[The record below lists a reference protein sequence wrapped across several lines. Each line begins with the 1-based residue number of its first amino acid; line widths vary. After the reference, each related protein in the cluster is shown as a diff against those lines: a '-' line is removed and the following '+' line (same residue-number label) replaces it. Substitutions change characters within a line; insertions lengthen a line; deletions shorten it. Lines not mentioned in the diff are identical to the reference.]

1 MGIGNENLNLI
12 LELKSRRL
20 FENYESV
27 LDFGDQ
33 SYFNSTN
40 VLKKF
45 INKYKINLS
54 EKDRETIESLEAKTD
69 NKNILS
75 SSSFLWSVLL
85 SLKKFARLDMHFSP
99 RLNEDH
105 LSVEKIIHDLNN
117 DFEKITS
124 NKFDI
129 VTDFGNN
136 EHVFNV
142 DKTFKAM
149 HFFCKKNGLIWIQQ
163 NIYKTNGFY
172 NLTEDFFENLAA
184 YNNYEII
191 FSSLVFH
198 FIDGKYISTDVN
210 MDLINK
216 INFNLIRDIEII
228 YIFKK
233 TNDDDFKIPYQKI
246 NLEKQTP
253 VFSTNLLKK
262 DYPFERH
269 YVLQNFDFLKTSFL
283 LKEISKRII
292 IKLTLVIK
300 KLRKKS

>member
-1 MGIGNENLNLI
+1 MGIGNENLDLI
-12 LELKSRRL
+12 LELKSRGL

-33 SYFNSTN
+33 NYFNSTSK
-40 VLKKF
+40 LKKI
-45 INKYKINLS
+45 INKYKISLS
-54 EKDRETIESLEAKTD
+54 EKDRELIETPDAK
-69 NKNILS
+69 KERKKLLL

-85 SLKKFARLDMHFSP
+85 DLKKFARLDMHFSSRP
-99 RLNEDH
+99 NEDH

-117 DFEKITS
+117 DFEKIS
-124 NKFDI
+124 NNKFDM

-216 INFNLIRDIEII
+216 INFNLLKDI
-228 YIFKK
+228 
-233 TNDDDFKIPYQKI
+233 
-246 NLEKQTP
+246 
-253 VFSTNLLKK
+253 
-262 DYPFERH
+262 
-269 YVLQNFDFLKTSFL
+269 
-283 LKEISKRII
+283 
-292 IKLTLVIK
+292 
-300 KLRKKS
+300 